1 MRGDRLENAIK
12 WYQSACPKKSAQALV
27 VIELERY
34 HLLLVAIAGKQ
45 HFRMLSNASRG
56 KDTKRTAGDNTVGS
70 LPRRRP
76 RDTGG
81 SMHIP
86 LQAQI
91 VDAEDQLRIAM
102 LSSDVAAL
110 NELLA
115 PELIYTNHLG
125 QLLGKDDDIAA
136 YRSGVLKVET
146 LEPSEQHVRA
156 LGDVAVVSVRMQL
169 SGTYGGAPANGD
181 FRFTRVWA
189 RSQQQRWQIVA
200 AHAGLIA
207 Q

>member
-1 MRGDRLENAIK
+1 M
-12 WYQSACPKKSAQALV
+12 YS
-27 VIELERY
+27 
-34 HLLLVAIAGKQ
+34 
-45 HFRMLSNASRG
+45 
-56 KDTKRTAGDNTVGS
+56 T
-70 LPRRRP
+70 
-76 RDTGG
+76 
-81 SMHIP
+81 

-91 VDAEDQLRIAM
+91 VDAEDRLRTAM
-102 LSSDVAAL
+102 LSSDVATL

-115 PELIYTNHLG
+115 PDLIFTNHLG
-125 QLLGKDDDIAA
+125 QLLGKEDDLAA
-136 YRSGVLKVET
+136 YRSGVLKVVS

-169 SGTYGGAPANGD
+169 SGTYAGNPANGD

-189 RSQQQRWQIVA
+189 RSQREKWQIVA